1 MLKPTTHETKKKE
14 QEKELTR
21 LPSYLLYI
29 DAVSEERNLMLNVN
43 EKWGNFC
50 LIEKYADKR
59 NVQPCFVL

>member
-43 EKWGNFC
+43 EKWGNFYQ
-50 LIEKYADKR
+50 IEKYADNR